1 MLDGIISGQFLEERH
16 LVGQL
21 RVAVFAPQQR
31 NAAESHFVEPPL
43 LRTGLLILNL
53 WQLEELVDR

>member
-1 MLDGIISGQFLEERH
+1 MLDRIIPGQLLKERH

-21 RVAVFAPQQR
+21 RVAVFAPQKR
-31 NAAESHFVEPPL
+31 NAAESHFVKLPL

-53 WQLEELVDR
+53 WQLEELIDR